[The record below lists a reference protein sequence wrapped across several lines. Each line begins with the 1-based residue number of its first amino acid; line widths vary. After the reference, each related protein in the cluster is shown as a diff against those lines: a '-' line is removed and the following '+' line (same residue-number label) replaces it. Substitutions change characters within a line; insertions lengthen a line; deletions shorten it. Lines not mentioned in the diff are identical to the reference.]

1 MNKKS
6 KCNRN
11 NYSHAFKLEIVE
23 EIDNG
28 LISRRGASIKYEI
41 SLSSVNYWWEK
52 YSKLAYQKRMARKYS
67 KDPEYENKRLK
78 ERIEELELELELM
91 DMAAEIIEEETGI
104 DFRKKYFPESLK
116 NTKKKKGKA

>member
-1 MNKKS
+1 
-6 KCNRN
+6 
-11 NYSHAFKLEIVE
+11 
-23 EIDNG
+23 
-28 LISRRGASIKYEI
+28 
-41 SLSSVNYWWEK
+41 
-52 YSKLAYQKRMARKYS
+52 MARKYS